1 MRRMMVGK
9 ATSQDRWSTPLLLA
23 VMALLTVALVTACG
37 KSNNEQPPAALNPAP
52 PLRKAFTA
60 SLIGSGT
67 LIRNYGIENGGVPKG
82 KGVAV
87 LVAAGLKSVPQ
98 TDPWGEKVRY
108 VGSGLHYKLSSAGP
122 DRQWGTKD
130 DIVVTDKQ
138 TPF

>member
-1 MRRMMVGK
+1 MRRMMVEK
-9 ATSQDRWSTPLLLA
+9 TTSQNRWSTPLLLA
-23 VMALLTVALVTACG
+23 VLALLAVALVTACG
-37 KSNNEQPPAALNPAP
+37 KSNNEPPAALNPAP
-52 PLRKAFTA
+52 PLRKAFTL

-67 LIRNYGIENGGVPKG
+67 LIRNYGIENDGVPKG

-87 LVAAGLKSVPQ
+87 LVAAGLKSIPR